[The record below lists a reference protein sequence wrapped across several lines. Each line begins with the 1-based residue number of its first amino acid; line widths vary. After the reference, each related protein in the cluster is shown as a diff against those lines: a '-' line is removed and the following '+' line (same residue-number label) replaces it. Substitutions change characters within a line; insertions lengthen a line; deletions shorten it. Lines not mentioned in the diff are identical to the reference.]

1 MSWQASVQARQAPA
15 QIWQCSTSWYGA
27 QARAQ
32 ASQTK
37 AHSVQSAV
45 ENSPLRANMA
55 AQRRQTLAQSVAR
68 LMQRFIRVAL
78 VSKHPAAHS
87 SQATAHS

>member
-1 MSWQASVQARQAPA
+1 VH
-15 QIWQCSTSWYGA
+15 
-27 QARAQ
+27 ARAQ

-37 AHSVQSAV
+37 AHKVHNAV
-45 ENSPLRANMA
+45 ENSPLRASMA
-55 AQRRQTLAQSVAR
+55 AHRRQTLAQSVAK

-78 VSKHPAAHS
+78 ISRLVAAHW